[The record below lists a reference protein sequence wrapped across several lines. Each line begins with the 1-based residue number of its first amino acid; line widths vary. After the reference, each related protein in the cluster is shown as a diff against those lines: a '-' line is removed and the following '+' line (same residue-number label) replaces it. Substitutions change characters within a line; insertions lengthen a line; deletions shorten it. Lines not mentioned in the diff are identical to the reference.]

1 MIILNIQQEDN
12 DTGIK
17 AADYNGSSMES
28 IITSKEDSKTSSS
41 ITISQS
47 ELIVDKPIDPSSID
61 DFNTTKEAKRK
72 RKIRVGAMMCIAY
85 ASNIGGTA
93 SLIGSG
99 AQLALKGILLR
110 YIYAFFQ

>member
-1 MIILNIQQEDN
+1 LICLNIQQEDV
-12 DTGIK
+12 DIK
-17 AADYNGSSMES
+17 VAEDNGSSMDS
-28 IITSKEDSKTSSS
+28 IATSEERKSSSS
-41 ITISQS
+41 ITISKL
-47 ELIVDKPIDPSSID
+47 ELVEDKQPNPSSIVV
-61 DFNTTKEAKRK
+61 FNTTKEAKRK